1 MGLIVLLLQTL
12 LFLHVTGAI
21 TLGFYLLLPLLLHS
35 SLKQKE
41 DARLGQLRLIRHLNR
56 IGQYI
61 LLAQL
66 ATGGYLLSLGTY
78 STAWMTAV
86 ITLFIVVG
94 AAGGM
99 LGVALRRVIN
109 GRAEAMRQAFWYSAA
124 AGLAF
129 VLLLVLK
136 KFPQIL

>member
-1 MGLIVLLLQTL
+1 MGRIVLFLQTL

-35 SLKQKE
+35 SLKQTE

-86 ITLFIVVG
+86 ITLFIGVG

-124 AGLAF
+124 AELAF

>member
-1 MGLIVLLLQTL
+1 MLFLQTL

-35 SLKQKE
+35 SLKQTE

-86 ITLFIVVG
+86 ITLFIGVG

-124 AGLAF
+124 AELAF

>member
-1 MGLIVLLLQTL
+1 MQTL

-21 TLGFYLLLPLLLHS
+21 TLGFYLLLPLLLQS
-35 SLKQKE
+35 SLKQPA
-41 DARLGQLRLIRHLNR
+41 DARLGQLKLIRHLNR
-56 IGQYI
+56 IGQWV

-78 STAWMTAV
+78 SAAWITVV
-86 ITLFIVVG
+86 ITLFTVVG

-109 GRAEAMRQAFWYSAA
+109 GRSEGTRGAFWYSAA